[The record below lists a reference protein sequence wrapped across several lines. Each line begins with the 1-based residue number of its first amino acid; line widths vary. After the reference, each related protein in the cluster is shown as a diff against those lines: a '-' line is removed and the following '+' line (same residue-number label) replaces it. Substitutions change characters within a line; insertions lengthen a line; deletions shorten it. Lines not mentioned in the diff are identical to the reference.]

1 MGKSDYLRLRTLNKF
16 GRAAARMIK
25 APPIKVV
32 GVRISEKNINPK
44 RIPKRISVMPM
55 RLPMLPSR
63 YLKPS
68 MAVKLAVNKLIA

>member
-32 GVRISEKNINPK
+32 GVRISEKNKNPNKTPK
-44 RIPKRISVMPM
+44 RCFA
-55 RLPMLPSR
+55 SR
-63 YLKPS
+63 FTIRS
-68 MAVKLAVNKLIA
+68 FLICRGSCLSICGSRQRGLGY